1 MKIIFTLAAIL
12 ISGTIAAQTFTFSG
26 GSGTEFDP
34 YLISNHADL
43 NALNTMTNKGQT
55 INRYYL
61 LTKDLTEPYDGLIG
75 TEASF
80 NGHFDGGAHCITLN
94 IDRTWDRYPA
104 GLFGTVTHG
113 SIRNLA
119 VDGKVRI
126 FKGAAIV
133 GNPSGEAVFENL
145 VNYADVIATDKS
157 VLSGVGGVL
166 GNIVAL
172 KKDKSGVTVKNC
184 ANFGTISCEGST
196 VGGVIGY
203 SGQQQG
209 NILHNLANYGHVD
222 AMTQITPFGSRRVG
236 GVVGNPLFEDK
247 VHGLANFGTISND
260 SISGCIG
267 NASPTDFGELFYDSQ
282 YSPTCF
288 TIPSQARSTSRII
301 GYALKG
307 ELSDSAWLFE
317 EEMFPRPKMYGMEL
331 SLRVKLYATP
341 VILDEADRLDN
352 ITHPFKVVMRNGVT
366 WQSENG
372 RVRIAND
379 GQTTLVSA
387 GTETLVARLGKYSRR
402 LPIKVNLPT
411 GINDVRT
418 SSESEYNTW
427 FTLTGIKLSG
437 APSTKGV
444 YIHRGRKILVK

>member
-1 MKIIFTLAAIL
+1 M
-12 ISGTIAAQTFTFSG
+12 
-26 GSGTEFDP
+26 
-34 YLISNHADL
+34 
-43 NALNTMTNKGQT
+43 
-55 INRYYL
+55 
-61 LTKDLTEPYDGLIG
+61 
-75 TEASF
+75 
-80 NGHFDGGAHCITLN
+80 
-94 IDRTWDRYPA
+94 
-104 GLFGTVTHG
+104 
-113 SIRNLA
+113 
-119 VDGKVRI
+119 
-126 FKGAAIV
+126 
-133 GNPSGEAVFENL
+133 
-145 VNYADVIATDKS
+145 
-157 VLSGVGGVL
+157 
-166 GNIVAL
+166 
-172 KKDKSGVTVKNC
+172 
-184 ANFGTISCEGST
+184 
-196 VGGVIGY
+196 
-203 SGQQQG
+203 
-209 NILHNLANYGHVD
+209 
-222 AMTQITPFGSRRVG
+222 
-236 GVVGNPLFEDK
+236 VGNPLFEDK

-267 NASPTDFGELFYDSQ
+267 NTSPTDFGELFYDSQ

-341 VILDEADRLDN
+341 VILNEADRLDN

-387 GTETLVARLGKYSRR
+387 GTDTLVARLGKYSRR

-437 APSTKGV
+437 APSIKGV